1 MMKHRNTLLRN
12 KGEDLYA
19 MIITE
24 KFEIPISTLK
34 DVALENGRDVSP
46 DLKIV
51 KEEYRNV
58 NGLDLLLMQM
68 DGTIQGIKFSYYGYY
83 YSNESGTVQFLTY
96 TSQNLLAE
104 YKSDIE
110 DLLNGL
116 VVIDGS
122 TEKQS
127 RSWS

>member
-1 MMKHRNTLLRN
+1 MRN

-116 VVIDGS
+116 LVIDGS
-122 TEKQS
+122 MII
-127 RSWS
+127 